1 MIGVGMIERYVLKK
15 TLGSLAAAL
24 AVVSVLVMLI
34 AFVDI
39 SKNVGTRTEVGFGEL
54 LYLTVLQAPATI
66 LVLTPFIFLFGTL
79 GAFVGLNRRSEL
91 IAMRAAGVSAWRFIM
106 PAAIAA
112 FVMGVLTLA
121 LLNPLTAAMSAQ
133 FETARNTLMENYLR
147 SAPKGLW
154 LRQGDD
160 KTQIV
165 IRARARDQAPDGVVR
180 LHAASFFVYRIAEN
194 GSLQFS
200 RRIEADEARLE
211 PGFWRLSGVR
221 EAVPG
226 AGAIRSGSGEIQSN
240 LDERSASER
249 FSNPQAI
256 AVWRLPETIRR
267 TDAAG
272 FSSIPLRL
280 RLQQLLATPL
290 LFAAMSVLAAAFS
303 LRLMRLGGLA
313 GLAGAGVTLGFGFFF
328 FNELCGALG
337 KADVLTPAMA
347 AWTPPIVALLAGLT
361 LLCYTEDG

>member
-1 MIGVGMIERYVLKK
+1 MINIGMIERYVLKK
-15 TLGSLAAAL
+15 TLGSLAGAL
-24 AVVSVLVMLI
+24 AVVSALVMLI

-39 SKNVGTRTEVGFGEL
+39 SKNVGTRTEVGFAEL
-54 LYLTVLQAPATI
+54 LFLTVLQAPATI
-66 LVLTPFIFLFGTL
+66 LVLTPFVFLFGTL

-106 PAAIAA
+106 PAAISA
-112 FVMGVLTLA
+112 FFIGLA
-121 LLNPLTAAMSAQ
+121 TVTLLNPLTAAMSAQ
-133 FETARNTLMENYLR
+133 FETSRNAMMENYLK

-154 LRQGDD
+154 LRQGDE

-165 IRARARDQAPDGVVR
+165 IRARARDQAADGTVR
-180 LHAASFFVYRIAEN
+180 LRGVSLFIYAV
-194 GSLQFS
+194 GPGGTLQFS
-200 RRIEADEARLE
+200 RRIEASEARLE

-221 EAVPG
+221 EAMPG
-226 AGAIRSGSGEIQSN
+226 AGAIRSEAMSIRSN
-240 LDERSASER
+240 LDDRTASER

-256 AVWRLPETIRR
+256 AVWRLPETIKR
-267 TDAAG
+267 TEAAG
-272 FSSIPLRL
+272 FSSIPFRL
-280 RLQQLLATPL
+280 RLHQVLATPL
-290 LFAAMSVLAAAFS
+290 LFAAMSMLAAAFS

-347 AWTPPIVALLAGLT
+347 AWTPPLVALLAGLT